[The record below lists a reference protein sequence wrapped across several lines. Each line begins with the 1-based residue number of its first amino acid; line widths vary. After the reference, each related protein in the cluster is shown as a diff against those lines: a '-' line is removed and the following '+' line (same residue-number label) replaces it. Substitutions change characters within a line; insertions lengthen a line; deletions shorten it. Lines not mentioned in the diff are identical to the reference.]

1 MIFLHDFE
9 KYNMSLNSIFQYF
22 VPKDRKFFPLF
33 EKASGNLINLGEAL
47 NELVHCND
55 LNRKAELTKNIED
68 FEHVGDD
75 ITHQIF
81 LEMGKNF
88 ITPFDREDIHAL
100 ASAIDDI
107 ADFIHGSAAR
117 MQLYKITDNTVPV
130 QKLSELIL
138 QGCQDLHKAVCELKN
153 LKNIRVITDSCVRI
167 NSMENQADYVFDRAV
182 ADLFEYEQDAKLI
195 IKYKEILSALETATD
210 KCEDAANVLETILVK
225 NA

>member
-1 MIFLHDFE
+1 
-9 KYNMSLNSIFQYF
+9 MSLNSIFQYF

-33 EKASGNLINLGEAL
+33 EKASENLINLGEAL
-47 NELVHCND
+47 NELVNSTSASRR
-55 LNRKAELTKNIED
+55 LELTKKIED
-68 FEHVGDD
+68 LEHVGDD

-81 LEMGKNF
+81 LELGKNF

-117 MQLYKITDNTVPV
+117 MDLYKITEGTTPV
-130 QKLSELIL
+130 KKLAELIL
-138 QGCQDLHKAVCELKN
+138 QGCVDLNKAVFELKN
-153 LKNIRVITDSCVRI
+153 LKNIRLITDSCVRI

-182 ADLFEYEQDAKLI
+182 ADLFEYEQDVKLI